1 MQLRGFIVPL
11 FAAAALVIGCATT
24 DGRFAGDGSHYGSG
38 RSNEGYYAVIES
50 IESRSNSVV
59 GNAIASTIIGAVEG
73 EVAGHQV
80 ESGRDNDA
88 ATVAGALGG
97 GLIGHEIAE
106 ANGPQDVYFIR
117 IRFDDRSYQ
126 TVAQKSLDG
135 LRVGDSVRI
144 ERNRVRRY

>member
-1 MQLRGFIVPL
+1 MRLQTIIMQLC
-11 FAAAALVIGCATT
+11 AAAALVSGCATT
-24 DGRFAGDGSHYGSG
+24 DGRFAGDGSHYGSA

-50 IESRSNSVV
+50 IESRSNGVDGNAVASTGMGSVV
-59 GNAIASTIIGAVEG
+59 AG
-73 EVAGHQV
+73 VAGHQV
-80 ESGRDNDA
+80 GSGRENDA
-88 ATVAGALGG
+88 ATGAGAVGV

-126 TVAQKSLDG
+126 TVAQNSLDG
-135 LRVGDSVRI
+135 LHVGDSVRI